1 MIYQTQETVFH
12 LAIKNT
18 ENMNSQKFIV
28 LWENG
33 KLNRS
38 YSFIILF
45 LKIKKESYS
54 SFYTMLYLWILIY
67 ISLSRLFRYFQ
78 SLQREFFIMN
88 LIEHN
93 LPPARNRWIVQ
104 QCCFT
109 FFLINKQLCPEK
121 TSRYTRIRHFRVPW
135 YLCFKT
141 SLNHSYQNEF
151 DLKGHCHDKAHVRS

>member
-33 KLNRS
+33 KLK
-38 YSFIILF
+38 SFLF
-45 LKIKKESYS
+45 VHYPFSRKKESY

-88 LIEHN
+88 LIERN
-93 LPPARNRWIVQ
+93 LPPARNRWIVRQ
-104 QCCFT
+104 SSLFT
-109 FFLINKQLCPEK
+109 FFLFNIHLCSE
-121 TSRYTRIRHFRVPW
+121 RHYYTLYTNI
-135 YLCFKT
+135 LQTFKDGCET
-141 SLNHSYQNEF
+141 YKSFLNF
-151 DLKGHCHDKAHVRS
+151 